1 MSVSIQVI
9 RELHAWYLNLEDIQL
24 QFDRGSKQI
33 LAYQQQDQDTR
44 IALDKAQQDHNQLRL
59 EGEQKEL
66 DLQISEKKIED
77 FKGRLNQV
85 KTNREYQ
92 VICDQIETEKKSNS
106 NLEDEILEAY
116 SRIDE
121 HSKHV
126 VNLEDEVNSVQ
137 KELDARKR
145 SVETDSRRLEER
157 SVEVKQWVKD
167 AEAVLPSNAKE
178 TYHRLVGARGSDG
191 MALVENGICNGCF
204 TNITPQMQN
213 ELLLSQQLVLCK
225 SCGRLLYL
233 SE

>member
-44 IALDKAQQDHNQLRL
+44 VALDKAQQDHNQLRL

-66 DLQISEKKIED
+66 GLQIGEKKIED
-77 FKGRLNQV
+77 LKGRLNQV

-92 VICDQIETEKKSNS
+92 VICDQIEAEKKSN
-106 NLEDEILEAY
+106 NDLEDEILEAY
-116 SRIDE
+116 TRIEE
-121 HSKHV
+121 HSKDV
-126 VNLEDEVNSVQ
+126 VDLEGEVNSVQ
-137 KELDARKR
+137 KDLDERKR
-145 SVETDSRRLEER
+145 SVEADSRRLEER
-157 SVEVKQWVKD
+157 SVEVKQLVKD
-167 AEAVLPSNAKE
+167 SEAVLPSNAKD
-178 TYHRLVGARGSDG
+178 TYHRLVDARGADG
-191 MALVENGICNGCF
+191 MAPVENGICNGCF

-233 SE
+233 NE